1 VTDIANNRKDPAA
14 YGDFKTGLLV
24 CWLSILALPI
34 GLLAIGGG
42 PCAGPRNALGS
53 AILLTVGAV
62 GIATGVFGIIRISQG
77 IKEAKR
83 LALLGGA
90 LSLTVG
96 AFTALVGAVYLLIGV
111 ESLQVHLRH

>member
-1 VTDIANNRKDPAA
+1 VTDILNSGPDQAPYRK
-14 YGDFKTGLLV
+14 FKTGLWV
-24 CWLSILALPI
+24 CWLSLLALPV

-53 AILLTVGAV
+53 AILLAVGAI
-62 GIATGVFGIIRISQG
+62 GITGGILGIIRLAQG

-90 LSLTVG
+90 LSAIVG
-96 AFTALVGAVYLLIGV
+96 GTFALVGAVYLLIGF
-111 ESLQVHLRH
+111 ESLQVYLRY